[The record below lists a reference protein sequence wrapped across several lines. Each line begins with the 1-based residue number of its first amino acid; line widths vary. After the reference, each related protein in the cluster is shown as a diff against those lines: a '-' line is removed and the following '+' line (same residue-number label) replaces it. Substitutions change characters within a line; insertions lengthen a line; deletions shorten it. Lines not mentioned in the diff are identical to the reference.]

1 MTAQHK
7 MPLYTADDLK
17 YEGITMIV
25 IKPHGSDGEFTLLEY
40 GKGFVPTTLGTILVI
55 PEKYVFQLHKYKIE
69 MDKDWNIELVLKEG
83 ETLEELSE
91 FENQDDINEIKN
103 KIIDTR
109 EKIQQEQYDSETEAK
124 FE

>member
-1 MTAQHK
+1 MTTQHK
-7 MPLYTADDLK
+7 IPLYTTDDLK

-55 PEKYVFQLHKYKIE
+55 PEKYVFQLHKYEIK
-69 MDKDWNIELVLKEG
+69 MDEDWNMELVLKEG

-103 KIIDTR
+103 KIIDAR